1 MRLKSI
7 SGIFIRFFAGI
18 WLTLLFVGAL
28 VWGASSFFTEAPSN
42 YGSFE
47 HSPAAERA
55 IGTALGIA
63 RWGGEDALI
72 TWLKDPEV
80 NTRPEVFVVDPS
92 GHEISGRSIP
102 QKAAELLAHSGP
114 QEGVYTMRGHGRH
127 MRPFQGYRFFA
138 VRTDIPPSPIRLIMW
153 KMPWWGWALIAA
165 LISVFVAG
173 SVAWTSTRPIKK
185 LQWAM
190 QKASQG
196 VFDVRIA
203 NEVGH
208 EHDEIGELARQF
220 DAMAERI
227 HGLFERQKRL
237 FHDVS
242 HELRIVSL

>member
-1 MRLKSI
+1 MLRLKSI

-102 QKAAELLAHSGP
+102 QK
-114 QEGVYTMRGHGRH
+114 
-127 MRPFQGYRFFA
+127 RPK
-138 VRTDIPPSPIRLIMW
+138 VWHIPVPRKAFIRCGDTADTCGL
-153 KMPWWGWALIAA
+153 
-165 LISVFVAG
+165 S
-173 SVAWTSTRPIKK
+173 
-185 LQWAM
+185 
-190 QKASQG
+190 KAT
-196 VFDVRIA
+196 
-203 NEVGH
+203 
-208 EHDEIGELARQF
+208 
-220 DAMAERI
+220 
-227 HGLFERQKRL
+227 
-237 FHDVS
+237 
-242 HELRIVSL
+242 VSLPYAPIFRRAPFDSSCGKCLGGAGL

>member
-80 NTRPEVFVVDPS
+80 NTRPEVFVLDPF
-92 GHEISGRSIP
+92 GHEISGR
-102 QKAAELLAHSGP
+102 
-114 QEGVYTMRGHGRH
+114 
-127 MRPFQGYRFFA
+127 
-138 VRTDIPPSPIRLIMW
+138 
-153 KMPWWGWALIAA
+153 
-165 LISVFVAG
+165 
-173 SVAWTSTRPIKK
+173 
-185 LQWAM
+185 
-190 QKASQG
+190 
-196 VFDVRIA
+196 
-203 NEVGH
+203 
-208 EHDEIGELARQF
+208 
-220 DAMAERI
+220 
-227 HGLFERQKRL
+227 
-237 FHDVS
+237 
-242 HELRIVSL
+242 

>member
-80 NTRPEVFVVDPS
+80 NTRPEVFVVGPS

-102 QKAAELLAHSGP
+102 QKAAESLAHSGP

-138 VRTDIPPSPIRLIMW
+138 VRTDIPPSPMG
-153 KMPWWGWALIAA
+153 WGAKSGL
-165 LISVFVAG
+165 VK
-173 SVAWTSTRPIKK
+173 P
-185 LQWAM
+185 
-190 QKASQG
+190 
-196 VFDVRIA
+196 VR
-203 NEVGH
+203 
-208 EHDEIGELARQF
+208 
-220 DAMAERI
+220 
-227 HGLFERQKRL
+227 
-237 FHDVS
+237 
-242 HELRIVSL
+242 

>member
-1 MRLKSI
+1 M
-7 SGIFIRFFAGI
+7 
-18 WLTLLFVGAL
+18 GAL

-47 HSPAAERA
+47 RSPAAERA

-80 NTRPEVFVVDPS
+80 NTRPEVFVLDPS

-102 QKAAELLAHSGP
+102 QKAAESLANSGP

-173 SVAWTSTRPIKK
+173 SVAWTSTRPIKNCN
-185 LQWAM
+185 
-190 QKASQG
+190 G
-196 VFDVRIA
+196 PC
-203 NEVGH
+203 
-208 EHDEIGELARQF
+208 
-220 DAMAERI
+220 
-227 HGLFERQKRL
+227 KRL
-237 FHDVS
+237 
-242 HELRIVSL
+242 LKVSLTFALPTKSGTNTMKSVNSPVSLTPWPNAFTDSLTDKNASFTT